1 MSSTAPASA
10 SSTAAPPR
18 VPSALDEFS
27 DRISPML
34 VKELRQGLRA
44 KTFVIV
50 FLALQALLAVVLLA
64 AIGGSDAES
73 SGQRVSTII
82 FFFFSLAVLIVQP
95 LRGIGALHNEI
106 KGNTIDLM
114 VLTRLGAWRIVLG
127 KWVSIVSQSALLL
140 TAIAPY
146 LILRYF
152 FGRMNLFAEL
162 NLLLLIFLGSAL
174 FTALTVGL
182 SAINSILIR
191 GLLPLAAAIF
201 LGGGIFEIAF
211 ESRREFTNLIEFCA
225 LQEKG
230 TGWALLAGLVAA
242 GYFGWWA
249 LALGASMIAPMAEN
263 HSSMRRLITLVV
275 VGVFAI
281 IASIGNFPREVLGPI
296 LLLFCAPAMAIAL
309 TEPLQLLPPICR
321 PFLRFGSLGKLA
333 GRFFYP
339 GWPSGVLF
347 CGLLI
352 ALGTVIILNHM
363 SPSRPLGWH
372 FEPRFHILMLGSLGS
387 LLLPGLVM
395 RIFPRKINQ
404 TFAIYLLIL
413 AILFAIAIGTAII
426 AEEVYDPSDKVDGP
440 SFMWYLSWI
449 PPVQF
454 NLLDEANRVYYS
466 GSSGHA
472 PAPGPDFAPIINIGI
487 ATCAAYY
494 LGLLICAVRNFHL
507 IREVEAEAA
516 TPTPSDS

>member
-1 MSSTAPASA
+1 MSTDAPA
-10 SSTAAPPR
+10 AAVATPP
-18 VPSALDEFS
+18 PMAHPLDEFS

-50 FLALQALLAVVLLA
+50 FLALQGLLAVVLLA
-64 AIGGSDAES
+64 AIGASSSES
-73 SGQRVSTII
+73 TGQSVSSII

-174 FTALTVGL
+174 FTAVTVGL
-182 SAINSILIR
+182 SAIPSILIR
-191 GLLPLAAAIF
+191 GLLPLVMAIY
-201 LGGGIFEIAF
+201 LGAGIIAMIDS
-211 ESRREFTNLIEFCA
+211 ELDELIDFCS
-225 LQEKG
+225 LQEDG
-230 TGWALLAGLVAA
+230 SGWGLLAGLVTAA
-242 GYFGWWA
+242 YFGWSA

-263 HSSMRRLITLVV
+263 HSTVRRLLTLAVV
-275 VGVFAI
+275 AGFAM
-281 IASIGNFPREVLGPI
+281 IAALADFPRESIGPV
-296 LLLFCAPAMAIAL
+296 LLLFCAPAIAIAV

-321 PFLRFGSLGKLA
+321 PFLRFGAAGKLA
-333 GRFFYP
+333 GRFLYP

-347 CGLLI
+347 SGLLI
-352 ALGTVIILNHM
+352 ALAVGAVLLHLRAGGA
-363 SPSRPLGWH
+363 PGWA
-372 FEPRFHILMLGSLGS
+372 FDNKFVILMLGALGT
-387 LLLPGLVM
+387 LLLPGLLIRLLPS
-395 RIFPRKINQ
+395 RIPR
-404 TFAIYLLIL
+404 TFSLFL
-413 AILFAIAIGTAII
+413 LFAGLLIGTAIGLDI
-426 AEEVYDPSDKVDGP
+426 VAEEIEDR
-440 SFMWYLSWI
+440 SFMWAFAWI

-454 NLLDEANRVYYS
+454 NLIDVINREFDLS
-466 GSSGHA
+466 FNGSTPT
-472 PAPGPDFAPIINIGI
+472 PAGPDYQPLVLTGI
-487 ATCAAYY
+487 ATCSIYY
-494 LGLLICAVRNFHL
+494 LGLLIFALRHFRVL
-507 IREVEAEAA
+507 REVEEEAT
-516 TPTPSDS
+516 TPTKSDA

>member
-1 MSSTAPASA
+1 MSSPIPA
-10 SSTAAPPR
+10 AAATPPP
-18 VPSALDEFS
+18 VSYSLDEFS

-50 FLALQALLAVVLLA
+50 FLGLQALLAVVLLS
-64 AIGGSDAES
+64 AIGAASPERA
-73 SGQRVSTII
+73 GQTVSTVI

-127 KWVSIVSQSALLL
+127 KWVAIVSQSALLL

-162 NLLLLIFLGSAL
+162 NLLALVFIGSAV

-182 SAINSILIR
+182 SAIPSILIR
-191 GLLPLAAAIF
+191 GLLPLIF
-201 LGGGIFEIAF
+201 AVYLGGGIFAISF
-211 ESRREFTNLIEFCA
+211 ESRGGFSELIEFCS
-225 LQEKG
+225 LQE
-230 TGWALLAGLVAA
+230 TGSGWVLLGGLVAA
-242 GYFGWWA
+242 AYFGWSA

-263 HSSMRRLITLVV
+263 HSSVRRLVALAA
-275 VGVFAI
+275 VGAFAI
-281 IASIGNFPREVLGPI
+281 VAAIADFSREALGPI
-296 LLLFCAPAMAIAL
+296 LLLFCAPAIAIAL
-309 TEPLQLLPPICR
+309 TEPLQLLPPVCR
-321 PFLRFGSLGKLA
+321 PFLRFGAAGKLA

-347 CGLLI
+347 TGLLI
-352 ALGTVIILNHM
+352 ALGTFVILNHM
-363 SPSRPLGWH
+363 SASRPHGWH
-372 FEPRFHILMLGSLGS
+372 FEPRFQIMMLGSLGT

-395 RIFPRKINQ
+395 RMFPRKLPQ

-413 AILFAIAIGTAII
+413 AILIAIAIGLAVV
-426 AEEVYDPSDKVDGP
+426 AEEVSDD
-440 SFMWYLSWI
+440 SFLWAFAWV

-454 NLLDEANRVYYS
+454 NLLAEVRQTTAS
-466 GSSGHA
+466 
-472 PAPGPDFAPIINIGI
+472 DFLPLLVTGM
-487 ATCAAYY
+487 ATCALYY
-494 LGLLICAVRNFHL
+494 LGLLLCAVRNFHL

-516 TPTPSDS
+516 TPTPGDP

>member
-1 MSSTAPASA
+1 MSTDAPA
-10 SSTAAPPR
+10 AAVATPP
-18 VPSALDEFS
+18 PMAHPLDEFS

-50 FLALQALLAVVLLA
+50 FLALQGLLAVVLLA
-64 AIGGSDAES
+64 AIGASSSES
-73 SGQRVSTII
+73 TGQSVSSII

-174 FTALTVGL
+174 FTAITVGI
-182 SAINSILIR
+182 SAVPSIIIR
-191 GLLPLAAAIF
+191 GLLPLTAAVVLLKLSGVF
-201 LGGGIFEIAF
+201 FSSFGTGQ
-211 ESRREFTNLIEFCA
+211 LIDFCS
-225 LQEKG
+225 LQEDG
-230 TGWALLAGLVAA
+230 SGWGLLAGLVTAA
-242 GYFGWWA
+242 YFGWSA

-263 HSSMRRLITLVV
+263 HSTVRRLLTLAVV
-275 VGVFAI
+275 AGFAM
-281 IASIGNFPREVLGPI
+281 IAALADFPRESIGPV
-296 LLLFCAPAMAIAL
+296 LLLFCAPAIAIAV

-321 PFLRFGSLGKLA
+321 PFLRFGAAGKLA
-333 GRFFYP
+333 GRFLYP

-347 CGLLI
+347 SGLLI
-352 ALGTVIILNHM
+352 ALAVGAVLLHLRAGGA
-363 SPSRPLGWH
+363 PGWA
-372 FEPRFHILMLGSLGS
+372 FDNKFVILMLGALGT
-387 LLLPGLVM
+387 LLLPGLLIRLLPS
-395 RIFPRKINQ
+395 RIPR
-404 TFAIYLLIL
+404 TFSLFL
-413 AILFAIAIGTAII
+413 LFAGLLIGTAIGLSI
-426 AEEVYDPSDKVDGP
+426 VAEELEDR
-440 SFMWYLSWI
+440 SFMWAFAWI

-454 NLLDEANRVYYS
+454 NLMDQINREFYLS
-466 GSSGHA
+466 FNGSTPT
-472 PAPGPDFAPIINIGI
+472 PAGPNYQPLVLTGI
-487 ATCAAYY
+487 ATCSIYY
-494 LGLLICAVRNFHL
+494 LGLLIFALRHFRVL
-507 IREVEAEAA
+507 REVEEEAT
-516 TPTPSDS
+516 TPTTSDA

>member
-1 MSSTAPASA
+1 MSSTTPAVV
-10 SSTAAPPR
+10 TPPP
-18 VPSALDEFS
+18 VAHTLDEFS

-44 KTFVIV
+44 KTFVIL
-50 FLALQALLAVVLLA
+50 FLALQALLAVVLLS
-64 AIGGSDAES
+64 AIGAASPERA
-73 SGQRVSTII
+73 GQTVSTVI

-162 NLLLLIFLGSAL
+162 NLLALIFIGSAV

-182 SAINSILIR
+182 SAIPSILIR
-191 GLLPLAAAIF
+191 GLLPLVFALY
-201 LGGGIFEIAF
+201 LGGGIFAISF
-211 ESRREFTNLIEFCA
+211 ESRRAFNELIEFCS
-225 LQEKG
+225 LQETG
-230 TGWALLAGLVAA
+230 SGWALLGGLVAA
-242 GYFGWWA
+242 AYFGWSA

-263 HSSMRRLITLVV
+263 HSTVRRLVALAA
-275 VGVFAI
+275 VGAFGIVAAI
-281 IASIGNFPREVLGPI
+281 ADFPRETLGPI
-296 LLLFCAPAMAIAL
+296 LLMFCAPAMAIAL

-321 PFLRFGSLGKLA
+321 PFLRFGAAGKLA

-347 CGLLI
+347 TGLLI
-352 ALGTVIILNHM
+352 ALGTFIILNHM
-363 SPSRPLGWH
+363 STSRPLGWH
-372 FEPRFHILMLGSLGS
+372 FESRFQILMLGSLGT
-387 LLLPGLVM
+387 LLLPALVM
-395 RIFPRKINQ
+395 RMFSRKLPQ
-404 TFAIYLLIL
+404 TFAIYLLIFAVL
-413 AILFAIAIGTAII
+413 IAIAIGLAIV
-426 AEEVYDPSDKVDGP
+426 AEEINDGA
-440 SFMWYLSWI
+440 FLWAFAWI

-454 NLLDEANRVYYS
+454 NLLDQVRREHYRSY
-466 GSSGHA
+466 GGG
-472 PAPGPDFAPIINIGI
+472 PGMDPNFLPLLATGI
-487 ATCAAYY
+487 VTCAVYY
-494 LGLLICAVRNFHL
+494 LGLLLAAVRNFHL
-507 IREVEAEAA
+507 IREVEQDAA
-516 TPTPSDS
+516 APSPVDP

>member
-1 MSSTAPASA
+1 MSSTAP
-10 SSTAAPPR
+10 TAATPPP
-18 VPSALDEFS
+18 VPHALDEFS

-50 FLALQALLAVVLLA
+50 FLALQALLAVVLLS
-64 AIGGSDAES
+64 AIGASSAES

-191 GLLPLAAAIF
+191 GLLPLVGALY
-201 LGGGIFEIAF
+201 LGAGIFVVAF
-211 ESRREFTNLIEFCA
+211 DSRSAFSELIEFCA

-230 TGWALLAGLVAA
+230 TGWGLLAALVAA
-242 GYFGWWA
+242 GYFGWSA

-263 HSSMRRLITLVV
+263 HSSVRRLITLVA

-281 IASIGNFPREVLGPI
+281 IAAVGDFPREALGPI
-296 LLLFCAPAMAIAL
+296 LLMFCAPAMAIAL

-321 PFLRFGSLGKLA
+321 PFLRFGTLGKIA

-347 CGLLI
+347 TGLLI
-352 ALGTVIILNHM
+352 ALGTFIILNHL
-363 SPSRPLGWH
+363 STSRPLGWH
-372 FEPRFHILMLGSLGS
+372 FEPRFHILMLGSLGT

-404 TFAIYLLIL
+404 SFAIYLLIL
-413 AILFAIAIGTAII
+413 AILIATAIGTAII
-426 AEEVYDPSDKVDGP
+426 AGEVEDA
-440 SFMWYLSWI
+440 SFMWFLSWI

-454 NLLDEANRVYYS
+454 NLMDEANRVYYISYAS
-466 GSSGHA
+466 GTPGS
-472 PAPGPDFAPIINIGI
+472 PGPDFAPIVNIGI

-507 IREVEAEAA
+507 IRDVEAEAA
-516 TPTPSDS
+516 TPTTSDS

>member
-1 MSSTAPASA
+1 MSSIAPAA
-10 SSTAAPPR
+10 KTPPP
-18 VPSALDEFS
+18 VPHALDEFS

-50 FLALQALLAVVLLA
+50 FLALQALLAVVLLS
-64 AIGGSDAES
+64 AIGASDAES

-191 GLLPLAAAIF
+191 GLLPLVCALY
-201 LGGGIFEIAF
+201 LGAGIFVVAF
-211 ESRREFTNLIEFCA
+211 DSRNGFSELIEFCS
-225 LQEKG
+225 LQENG
-230 TGWALLAGLVAA
+230 TGWALLAGLIAA
-242 GYFGWWA
+242 AYFGWSA

-275 VGVFAI
+275 VAVFAI
-281 IASIGNFPREVLGPI
+281 IAAIADFPRESLGPI
-296 LLLFCAPAMAIAL
+296 LLMFCAPAMAVAL

-321 PFLRFGSLGKLA
+321 PFLRFGTLGKLA

-339 GWPSGVLF
+339 GWPAGVLF
-347 CGLLI
+347 TGLLI
-352 ALGTVIILNHM
+352 ALGTFVVLNHM

-372 FEPRFHILMLGSLGS
+372 FEPRFHILMLGSLGT

-404 TFAIYLLIL
+404 SFAIYLLIL
-413 AILFAIAIGTAII
+413 AILVATAIGTAII
-426 AEEVYDPSDKVDGP
+426 GEEVKDD
-440 SFMWYLSWI
+440 SFMWFLSWI

-454 NLLDEANRVYYS
+454 NLMDQVQREYYNNFTF
-466 GSSGHA
+466 GSAA
-472 PAPGPDFAPIINIGI
+472 PVPGAGPNFAPIVNIGI

-507 IREVEAEAA
+507 IREVETEAA
-516 TPTPSDS
+516 TPTTSDS

>member
-1 MSSTAPASA
+1 MSSTATAA
-10 SSTAAPPR
+10 STATPPPPP
-18 VPSALDEFS
+18 VPHALDEFS

-64 AIGGSDAES
+64 AIGASNAES
-73 SGQRVSTII
+73 SGQRVSKII
-82 FFFFSLAVLIVQP
+82 FFFFSVAVLIVQP

-162 NLLLLIFLGSAL
+162 NLLALIFLGSAL

-182 SAINSILIR
+182 SAINSILVR
-191 GLLPLAAAIF
+191 GLLPMVVAF
-201 LGGGIFEIAF
+201 YLGVGIYVLAF
-211 ESRREFTNLIEFCA
+211 ESRNDFGNLIEFCS
-225 LQEKG
+225 LQHDG
-230 TGWALLAGLVAA
+230 TGWALLAGLVASA
-242 GYFGWWA
+242 YFGWSA

-275 VGVFAI
+275 VAAFAI
-281 IASIGNFPREVLGPI
+281 IAAIADFPREALGPI
-296 LLLFCAPAMAIAL
+296 LLMFCAPAMAIAL

-321 PFLRFGSLGKLA
+321 PFLRFGTAGRIA

-339 GWPSGVLF
+339 GWPAGVLF
-347 CGLLI
+347 SGLLI
-352 ALGTVIILNHM
+352 ALATFIILSHM
-363 SPSRPLGWH
+363 SSSRPLGWH
-372 FEPRFHILMLGSLGS
+372 FESRFHILMLGSLGT

-413 AILFAIAIGTAII
+413 AILIATAIGLAIV
-426 AEEVYDPSDKVDGP
+426 AEEVDDT
-440 SFMWYLSWI
+440 SFMWFLSWI

-454 NLLDEANRVYYS
+454 NLLDEVNREYYNTYTS
-466 GSSGHA
+466 GA
-472 PAPGPDFAPIINIGI
+472 PPTAGPDFAPIVTIGI

-507 IREVEAEAA
+507 IREVETEAT
-516 TPTPSDS
+516 TPTTSDS

>member
-1 MSSTAPASA
+1 MSSPAPAA
-10 SSTAAPPR
+10 KTPPP
-18 VPSALDEFS
+18 VPHALDEFS

-50 FLALQALLAVVLLA
+50 FLALQALLAVVLLS
-64 AIGGSDAES
+64 AIGASSAES

-191 GLLPLAAAIF
+191 GLLPLIAALY
-201 LGGGIFEIAF
+201 LGAGIFILAF
-211 ESRREFTNLIEFCA
+211 ESRSDFGELIEFCS

-242 GYFGWWA
+242 GYFGWSA

-263 HSSMRRLITLVV
+263 HSTVRRLLTLVAI
-275 VGVFAI
+275 GAFAL
-281 IASIGNFPREVLGPI
+281 IAAIADFPREALGPI
-296 LLLFCAPAMAIAL
+296 LLMFAAPAIAIAL

-321 PFLRFGSLGKLA
+321 PFLRFGTVGKLA

-352 ALGTVIILNHM
+352 ALGTFIILNHM

-372 FEPRFHILMLGSLGS
+372 FEPRFHILMLGSLGT

-404 TFAIYLLIL
+404 SFAIYLLIL
-413 AILFAIAIGTAII
+413 AILIATAIGLAII
-426 AEEVYDPSDKVDGP
+426 AEEVEDT
-440 SFMWYLSWI
+440 SFMWFFSWI

-454 NLLDEANRVYYS
+454 NLLDEVNREYYR
-466 GSSGHA
+466 GIIPGGTPSSA
-472 PAPGPDFAPIINIGI
+472 GPNFAPIVTIGI

-494 LGLLICAVRNFHL
+494 LGLLVCAVRNFHL
-507 IREVEAEAA
+507 IRDVESEAA
-516 TPTPSDS
+516 TPTTSDS

>member
-1 MSSTAPASA
+1 MSSTATAASA
-10 SSTAAPPR
+10 ATPPP
-18 VPSALDEFS
+18 VPHSLDEFS

-50 FLALQALLAVVLLA
+50 FLALQALLAVVLLS
-64 AIGGSDAES
+64 AIGASSAES
-73 SGQRVSTII
+73 SGQRVSSII

-162 NLLLLIFLGSAL
+162 NLLILIFIGSAL
-174 FTALTVGL
+174 FTAVTVGL

-191 GLLPLAAAIF
+191 GLLPLIFAIY
-201 LGGGIFEIAF
+201 LGGGIIAVVD
-211 ESRREFTNLIEFCA
+211 SEFDDLIDFCS
-225 LQEKG
+225 LQENG
-230 TGWALLAGLVAA
+230 TGWALLGGLVAA
-242 GYFGWWA
+242 GYFGWSA

-263 HSSMRRLITLVV
+263 HSSIRRLITLIV
-275 VGVFAI
+275 VGLFAL
-281 IASIGNFPREVLGPI
+281 IASAGNFPREALGPI
-296 LLLFCAPAMAIAL
+296 LLMFCAPAIAISL

-352 ALGTVIILNHM
+352 ALGTIVILNHL

-372 FEPRFHILMLGSLGS
+372 FEPRFHILMLGSLGT
-387 LLLPGLVM
+387 LILPGLVM

-413 AILFAIAIGTAII
+413 AILVAIAIGAAII
-426 AEEVYDPSDKVDGP
+426 AEEVDDD
-440 SFMWYLSWI
+440 SFMWLLSWI

-454 NLLDEANRVYYS
+454 NLTDQVQREYYNNFTS
-466 GSSGHA
+466 GSV
-472 PAPGPDFAPIINIGI
+472 APGPGSGPDFSPVVTTGI
-487 ATCAAYY
+487 VTCIAYY
-494 LGLLICAVRNFHL
+494 LGLLICAVRNFRL

-516 TPTPSDS
+516 TPTTSDA

>member
-1 MSSTAPASA
+1 MSSPIPA
-10 SSTAAPPR
+10 AAATPPP
-18 VPSALDEFS
+18 VSYSLDEFS

-50 FLALQALLAVVLLA
+50 FLGLQALLAVVLLS
-64 AIGGSDAES
+64 AIGAASPERA
-73 SGQRVSTII
+73 GQTVSTVI

-127 KWVSIVSQSALLL
+127 KWVAIVSQSALLL

-146 LILRYF
+146 LILRYV

-162 NLLLLIFLGSAL
+162 NLLALVFIGSAA

-182 SAINSILIR
+182 SAIPSILIR
-191 GLLPLAAAIF
+191 GLLPLIF
-201 LGGGIFEIAF
+201 AVYLGGGIFAISF
-211 ESRREFTNLIEFCA
+211 ESRSGFNELIEFCS
-225 LQEKG
+225 LQETG
-230 TGWALLAGLVAA
+230 SGWALLGGLVAT
-242 GYFGWWA
+242 GYFGWSA

-263 HSSMRRLITLVV
+263 HSSVRRLVALAA
-275 VGVFAI
+275 VGAFAI
-281 IASIGNFPREVLGPI
+281 VAAIADFSRETLGPI
-296 LLLFCAPAMAIAL
+296 LLLFCAPAIAIAL
-309 TEPLQLLPPICR
+309 TEPLQLLPPVCR
-321 PFLRFGSLGKLA
+321 PFLRFGAAGKLA

-347 CGLLI
+347 TGLLI
-352 ALGTVIILNHM
+352 ALSTFVILNHM
-363 SPSRPLGWH
+363 SASRPLGWH
-372 FEPRFHILMLGSLGS
+372 FEPVFQIMMLGSLGT

-395 RIFPRKINQ
+395 RMFPRKLPQ

-413 AILFAIAIGTAII
+413 AVLIAIAIGLAIV
-426 AEEVYDPSDKVDGP
+426 AEEVSDD
-440 SFMWYLSWI
+440 SFLWAFAWI

-454 NLLDEANRVYYS
+454 NLLGQVRHNI
-466 GSSGHA
+466 SS
-472 PAPGPDFAPIINIGI
+472 DFMPLLVTGM
-487 ATCAAYY
+487 ATCALYY
-494 LGLLICAVRNFHL
+494 LGLLLCAVRNFHL

-516 TPTPSDS
+516 TPTPSDP

>member
-1 MSSTAPASA
+1 MSSTAPA
-10 SSTAAPPR
+10 AAATPPP
-18 VPSALDEFS
+18 VPHALDEFS

-50 FLALQALLAVVLLA
+50 FLALQALLAVVLLS
-64 AIGGSDAES
+64 AIGASSAES

-182 SAINSILIR
+182 SAINSIIIR
-191 GLLPLAAAIF
+191 GLLPLVCALY
-201 LGGGIFEIAF
+201 LGAGIFAFTFDNHSNFDDLIAF
-211 ESRREFTNLIEFCA
+211 CS

-230 TGWALLAGLVAA
+230 SGWALLGGIVATA
-242 GYFGWWA
+242 YFGWWA

-275 VGVFAI
+275 VAVFAI
-281 IASIGNFPREVLGPI
+281 IAAIADFPREALGPI
-296 LLLFCAPAMAIAL
+296 LLMFCAPAMAIAL

-321 PFLRFGSLGKLA
+321 PFLRFGTPGKIA

-339 GWPSGVLF
+339 GWPAGVLF
-347 CGLLI
+347 TGLLI
-352 ALGTVIILNHM
+352 ALGTFVILNHL
-363 SPSRPLGWH
+363 STSRPLGWH
-372 FEPRFHILMLGSLGS
+372 FEPRFHILMLGSLGT

-395 RIFPRKINQ
+395 RIFPGKINQ
-404 TFAIYLLIL
+404 SFAIYLLIL
-413 AILFAIAIGTAII
+413 AILIAAAIGLAII
-426 AEEVYDPSDKVDGP
+426 AEEVEDT
-440 SFMWYLSWI
+440 SFMWFFSWI

-454 NLLDEANRVYYS
+454 NLMDEAQREYYNS
-466 GSSGHA
+466 FSSSPPSA
-472 PAPGPDFAPIINIGI
+472 KGPDFAPIVTIGI

-507 IREVEAEAA
+507 IREVESEAA
-516 TPTPSDS
+516 TPTTSDS